1 MYLRLF
7 AHVLVGFLIGA
18 LYYDIGNDGAKV
30 LSNLGFLFFNMLF
43 LMYTSM
49 TITILSFPLEMPVL
63 LKENF
68 NRWYSLRSYYLA
80 ITISD
85 IPFQAIF
92 CFIYVTIVYYF
103 TSQPMELFR
112 YGMFLTACLLI
123 SFVAQSV
130 GLVVG
135 AAMNVQN
142 GVFLA
147 PVMSVPFLLFSGFF
161 VSFNAIPIYLRWITY
176 LSYIRYGFEA
186 TALATYGFGRDKLQ
200 CHTTY
205 CHFKSP
211 KTTLEELDMTESRI
225 ELDIIA
231 LIIIFVILRIA
242 AYLFL
247 RWKLKMQR

>member
-1 MYLRLF
+1 
-7 AHVLVGFLIGA
+7 
-18 LYYDIGNDGAKV
+18 
-30 LSNLGFLFFNMLF
+30 
-43 LMYTSM
+43 
-49 TITILSFPLEMPVL
+49 MPVL

-68 NRWYSLRSYYLA
+68 NRWYSLRSYYMA
-80 ITISD
+80 ITLSD

-92 CFIYVTIVYYF
+92 CIVYVSIVYYF

-112 YGMFLTACLLI
+112 YFMFLGACLLI

-161 VSFNAIPIYLRWITY
+161 VSFDAIPKYLRWITY

-186 TALATYGFGRDKLQ
+186 TSLSTYSFDREKLK
-200 CHTTY
+200 CHQTY

-211 KTTLEELDMTESRI
+211 TTTLEELDMLDANFT
-225 ELDIIA
+225 LDIVA
-231 LIIIFVILRIA
+231 LVGIFIILRIA
-242 AYLFL
+242 AFLFL
-247 RWKLKMQR
+247 RWKLKTTR

>member
-92 CFIYVTIVYYF
+92 CFIYVSIVYYF

-186 TALATYGFGRDKLQ
+186 TALATYGFGREKLQ
-200 CHTTY
+200 CFTTY

-211 KTTLEELDMTESRI
+211 KTTLEELDMTESKI

-231 LIIIFVILRIA
+231 LIIIFVLLRIA